1 MEGHPSFGRVAR
13 YALILGVA
21 CLAILGVSYAR
32 YVQEVQGAG
41 AASVAAVALD
51 LTGGSGKLDVTERLK
66 GMKPGDARTVAFSVA
81 GYEAGAASEV
91 AQEYSVSVE
100 TTGNLPLSYGL
111 AAGEPVSGEG
121 SLVQLG
127 ADGAGADLVWTGGL
141 LPYGSVSHA
150 YVLTVT
156 WPSERAD
163 ESLAD
168 EIDLVV
174 LRVDAHQT
182 MAGEAS

>member
-1 MEGHPSFGRVAR
+1 MEGHTSFGRVAR

-21 CLAILGVSYAR
+21 CFAILGVSYAR

-66 GMKPGDARTVAFSVA
+66 GMKPGDTRTVAFSVA

-91 AQEYSVSVE
+91 VQEYSVSVE

-111 AAGEPVSGEG
+111 AAGEPVSDEG
-121 SLVQLG
+121 SLVQL
-127 ADGAGADLVWTGGL
+127 GAGADLVWTGGL
-141 LPYGSVSHA
+141 LPYGSISHA
-150 YVLTVT
+150 YVLTVA

-174 LRVDAHQT
+174 LRVDAHQA